1 VQDISG
7 EEGNFDVKLI
17 QHPRFVNMEKC
28 IACGL
33 CSEKCPKKVSN
44 AYDSGLSKRKAVYV
58 QYAQAVP
65 LKYAIDADQCIYF
78 LRGKCKACEKFCP
91 TGAIAFDEEPQET
104 ALHVGAVVLAT
115 GGEAFDPR
123 VYDTFGYRNSDNIVT
138 SLEFERILSASGPY
152 GGHLLRPSDK
162 TEPKKIAW
170 LQCVGSRD
178 THIGAR
184 GYCSGVCCTYAV
196 KEAILAKEHGK
207 EGLDTA
213 IFYID
218 IRTFGKDFEQY
229 YNRARNDLGVRFV
242 KSRISHVEPMDTDGR
257 HAIRYVDESG
267 KSVREMFDIVVLS
280 VGLGV
285 GDRAAGLSQKL
296 GVELNHYQYVKTSGL
311 SPVRT
316 SRPGVYVCGTIQ
328 APKDIP
334 SAVIEASAAAGEVGL
349 TLHDVRGT
357 LTKTKEV
364 VEEYNVHGEPPRVGV
379 FVCCCGTNIAG
390 FVDVPE
396 VVEFA
401 KTLPFVVYAEK
412 NLFSCSQDTQGQITR
427 VIKEQNLNRV
437 VVSACTPKTH
447 EALFQE
453 TLINAGLNK
462 YLFEMTN
469 IRNQCSWVHKDDMTT
484 ATQKAKDLVRMSV
497 AKVALHEPLEE
508 PVMEINQAVLVI
520 GGGVAGMTAAR
531 TLSQQGYPTYLA
543 EKNGQLGGQALYLN
557 ETWQGEKVGR
567 FVEDLIAEVQ
577 NDEKI
582 NVLLNADIQNV
593 DGFVG
598 NFKTTVQADSETAVL
613 EHGVAIIAC
622 GATEF
627 KPDDYLYGQDDRVLS
642 GLELQLELKKASPF
656 EACRTAVFVQ
666 CVGSRIEERPYCSKV
681 CCTRSIKSALE
692 LKTLN
697 SEREIFILYRDL
709 RSYGLREDLYREARE
724 KGIKF
729 IRYNN
734 ESGVTVSNNENGLR
748 VEFTDR
754 VLRRPM
760 VIHSD
765 VLVLAS
771 AMVPEK
777 NNALAPLFKV
787 TQKADGFFAE
797 AHVKLRPNDFATDGV
812 FVCGLAHAPKPLD
825 ESIAQAQAAAS
836 RAVTLLSALQI
847 AVSGTV
853 ALVDPGF
860 CSQCGVCVS
869 VCPYS
874 APKFNE
880 KTGKAEIQATLCK
893 GCGLCTA
900 SCRSGAIHLKGF
912 ETSQIM
918 AMITSCMFEE
928 AVGMT
933 NFINDE

>member
-17 QHPRFVNMEKC
+17 RHPRFVNMEKC

-33 CSEKCPKKVSN
+33 CSEKCPKKVPN
-44 AYDSGLSKRKAVYV
+44 DYDSGLSKRKAVYV

-65 LKYAIDADQCIYF
+65 LKYAIDADQCIY
-78 LRGKCKACEKFCP
+78 LTRGKCKACEKFCP
-91 TGAIAFDEEPQET
+91 TGAIAFDEKPQET
-104 ALHVGAVVLAT
+104 ALSVGAVVLAT
-115 GGEAFDPR
+115 GSQAFDPR

-138 SLEFERILSASGPY
+138 SLEFERLLSASGPY

-178 THIGAR
+178 THLNAR

-196 KEAILAKEHGK
+196 KEAILAKEHST
-207 EGLDTA
+207 EALDAA

-218 IRTFGKDFEQY
+218 IRTFGKDFEQF
-229 YNRARNDLGVRFV
+229 YNRAKDDLGVRFV
-242 KSRISHVEPMDTDGR
+242 KSRISHVEPMDANGR
-257 HAIRYVDESG
+257 HAIGYVDETG

-285 GDRAAGLSQKL
+285 GERAAGLAQQMGL
-296 GVELNHYQYVKTSGL
+296 DLNHYQYVKTSDL
-311 SPVRT
+311 HPVRT

-334 SAVIEASAAAGEVGL
+334 SSVIEASAAAGEVGCA
-349 TLHDVRGT
+349 LHEVRGT
-357 LTKTKEV
+357 LAKTKDP
-364 VEEYNVHGEPPRVGV
+364 VEEHNVHGEPPRVGV

-401 KTLPFVVYAEK
+401 KTLPYVVYAEK
-412 NLFSCSQDTQGQITR
+412 NLFSCSQDTQGQISR
-427 VIKEQNLNRV
+427 IIKEQNLNRV

-469 IRNQCSWVHKDDMTT
+469 IRNQCSWVHKDDMPT
-484 ATQKAKDLVRMSV
+484 ATRKAKDLVRMSV
-497 AKVALHEPLEE
+497 AKVALHEPLPE
-508 PVMEINQAVLVI
+508 PVMNINQAVLVI
-520 GGGVAGMTAAR
+520 GGGVAGMIAAR
-531 TLSQQGYPTYLA
+531 TLSQQGYPTDLV
-543 EKNGQLGGQALYLN
+543 EKDHQLGGRALYLN

-567 FVEDLIAEVQ
+567 FVEDLINQVQ
-577 NDEKI
+577 NDKKI
-582 NVLLNADIQNV
+582 NVHLNTDIRAV

-598 NFKTTVQADSETAVL
+598 NFKTTVQAGDQTSVL
-613 EHGVAIIAC
+613 EHGVTIIAC
-622 GATEF
+622 GAAEF
-627 KPDDYLYGQDDRVLS
+627 KPDNFFYGQDDRVLT
-642 GLELQLELKKASPF
+642 GLELQLKLKEASSF

-681 CCTRSIKSALE
+681 CCTRSVKSALE
-692 LKTLN
+692 LKALTP
-697 SEREIFILYRDL
+697 EMDIFILYRDL
-709 RSYGLREDLYREARE
+709 RTYGLREDLYRQARE
-724 KGIKF
+724 QGIKF
-729 IRYNN
+729 IRYNTERGIAVN
-734 ESGVTVSNNENGLR
+734 QAENGLK
-748 VEFTDR
+748 VEFNDR

-765 VLVLAS
+765 MLVLAS

-777 NNALAPLFKV
+777 NNALAPLYKV
-787 TQKADGFFAE
+787 SQKADGFFAE

-836 RAVTLLSALQI
+836 RAVTVLSALQI

-853 ALVDPGF
+853 AQVDPSF

-869 VCPYS
+869 LCPYS

-880 KTGKAEIQATLCK
+880 KTGKAEIQSTLCK
-893 GCGLCTA
+893 GCGLCAA

-928 AVGMT
+928 AEGMT
-933 NFINDE
+933 NVE